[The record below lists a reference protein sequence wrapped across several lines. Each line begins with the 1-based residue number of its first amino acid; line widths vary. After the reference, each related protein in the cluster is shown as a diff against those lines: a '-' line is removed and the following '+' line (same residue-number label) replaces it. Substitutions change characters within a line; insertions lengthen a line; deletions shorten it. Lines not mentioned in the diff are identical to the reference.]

1 MFLKTLEKCVEK
13 WIRSGIFHVI
23 HSFAKA
29 NNKYM
34 ADYDKS
40 KESSCLNYLDVNNL
54 YGLPMS
60 QKLPVNNSEWIED
73 TSWFNED
80 VIKNYNEESDE
91 GYFLKVDVQYR
102 EKLHELH
109 NDLPF
114 LSERMK
120 FGKIKKL
127 VTNLH
132 ETEYIIHIINSKQ
145 ALNHGLVL
153 KNVHRVIKFNQEDRL
168 KRYIKIIKKTRS
180 KK

>member
-1 MFLKTLEKCVEK
+1 MT
-13 WIRSGIFHVI
+13 
-23 HSFAKA
+23 
-29 NNKYM
+29 
-34 ADYDKS
+34 DYDKS
-40 KESSCLNYLDVNNL
+40 IESSCLNYLDVNNL

-60 QKLPVNNSEWIED
+60 QKLPVNNFEWIED
-73 TSWFNED
+73 TSRFNED
-80 VIKNYNEESDE
+80 VIKNYN
-91 GYFLKVDVQYR
+91 FLKVDVQYP

-120 FGKIKKL
+120 SGKIKKL

-132 ETEYIIHIINSKQ
+132 EMEYIMHIINSKQ

-153 KNVHRVIKFNQEDRL
+153 KNVHRVTKFNQEDRL
-168 KRYIKIIKKTRS
+168 KRRIKIIKKTRS